1 MCWRGDVKWDMARDT
16 DPRKFMEITSD
27 EYLLAIP
34 DFTNQASQEVDF
46 AFVPETKSFLSS
58 NNSRNSAFFKK
69 VIMKLSGR
77 VSWLVGLMFE
87 QEITNEED
95 WKLRKR
101 SFEFKP
107 HYEVTLKNPEYA
119 KAPPGEVRD

>member
-1 MCWRGDVKWDMARDT
+1 MARVD

-34 DFTNQASQEVDF
+34 DFTNEASQEVDF
-46 AFVPETKSFLSS
+46 AFVPEAKSFHSS
-58 NNSRNSAFFKK
+58 NSGRNSASFKK

-77 VSWLVGLMFE
+77 VSWVVGLMFE
-87 QEITNEED
+87 QEITDHED
-95 WKLRKR
+95 WKQRER

-107 HYEVTLKNPEYA
+107 HYEVTLKSPEYA
-119 KAPPGEVRD
+119 KAPPGEVSGP